1 MELFVYAKMFQAFAH
16 RLAGQRR
23 LVGGDQMIA
32 NRMSCRALIGGLTLL
47 ALNILGARDD
57 ATAQS
62 FPSNAI
68 RIVVPAGAGSP
79 PDILSRIIATELSEA
94 EGWRVVVDNRPGALQ
109 TIGIADVMKQPAD
122 GYSILAMG
130 MPVMAAPAL
139 LPNLGL
145 KPDSDFAPI
154 IKISTS
160 YNVLVVTPS
169 LPVKSIS
176 ELVAA
181 IKREPSKYNFASGGF
196 GTPAHLIGE
205 MFKLQ
210 TGVRATH
217 VPYQQGQQRIVDLL
231 NGTTQFDF
239 RDTLAVVDLIAT
251 GKLRA
256 IAVTAPKRVAA
267 LKDVPTVVE
276 QGFPDLVVEDWAGF
290 AARVGTSNDIVTRL
304 NEAVNKALNSSK
316 VREGFANVGAAPA
329 GGSPAELGN
338 LIKSQLSY
346 WDNVVKK
353 SGIKMSQ

>member
-1 MELFVYAKMFQAFAH
+1 
-16 RLAGQRR
+16 
-23 LVGGDQMIA
+23 MIA
-32 NRMSCRALIGGLTLL
+32 NRMSCCALIGGLTLL
-47 ALNILGARDD
+47 ALNALGARDG
-57 ATAQS
+57 AAAQS

-68 RIVVPAGAGSP
+68 RIVVPAGPGSP

-122 GYSILAMG
+122 GYSILVIG

-139 LPNLGL
+139 LPNMGL
-145 KPDSDFAPI
+145 KPDSDFTPI

-169 LPVKSIS
+169 LPVKSVS

-181 IKREPSKYNFASGGF
+181 IAREPSKYNFASGGF

-217 VPYQQGQQRIVDLL
+217 VPYQQGQQRVVDLL

-251 GKLRA
+251 GKLCA

-267 LKDVPTVVE
+267 LKDVSTVVE
-276 QGFPDLVVEDWAGF
+276 QGFPGLVVEDWAGF
-290 AARVGTSNDIVTRL
+290 VARVGTSNDIVTRL
-304 NEAVNKALNSSK
+304 NVAINKALNSSK

-329 GGSPAELGN
+329 GGSSTELGN
-338 LIKSQLSY
+338 LIKSQLAY

>member
-1 MELFVYAKMFQAFAH
+1 
-16 RLAGQRR
+16 
-23 LVGGDQMIA
+23 MITH
-32 NRMSCRALIGGLTLL
+32 RMSRRALIGGLTLL
-47 ALNILGARDD
+47 AVNVLGTRDN
-57 ATAQS
+57 AAAQS
-62 FPSNAI
+62 FPANAI

-109 TIGIADVMKQPAD
+109 TIGITDVMKQPAD

-130 MPVMAAPAL
+130 MPMMAAPAL
-139 LPNLGL
+139 LPDMGL
-145 KPDSDFAPI
+145 KPDSDFTPI

-169 LPVKSIS
+169 LPVKSVS

-181 IKREPSKYNFASGGF
+181 ITREPNKYNFASGGF

-210 TGVRATH
+210 TGVGATH
-217 VPYQQGQQRIVDLL
+217 VPYPQGGQQRIVDLL

-256 IAVTAPKRVAA
+256 IAVTSPKRVAA

-276 QGFPDLVVEDWAGF
+276 QGFPNLVVEDWAGF
-290 AARVGTSNDIVTRL
+290 AARVGTSIDIVTHL
-304 NEAVNKALNSSK
+304 NLAVNKALNSSK
-316 VREGFANVGAAPA
+316 VQEGFANVGAAPA
-329 GGSPAELGN
+329 GGSSTELGN
-338 LIKSQLSY
+338 LIKSQLAY
-346 WDNVVKK
+346 WNNVVKK